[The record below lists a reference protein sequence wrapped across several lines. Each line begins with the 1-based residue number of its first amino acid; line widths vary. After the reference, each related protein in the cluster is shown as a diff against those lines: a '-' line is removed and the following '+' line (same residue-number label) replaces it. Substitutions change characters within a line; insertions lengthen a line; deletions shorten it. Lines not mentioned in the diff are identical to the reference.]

1 MIVDPKALKDAGYS
15 QEKLKKLFTDAA
27 NPKLKKPSEE
37 VIKVKS
43 LIELHAHRIDD
54 GIRRSLSHARY
65 TKAVDDACD
74 VAKNQ
79 ITYTL
84 VRGLIDRNKGKSD
97 AENLIATAQAASE
110 LGLDSLLV
118 PMVDTQGRKLSYD
131 GRLIKN
137 SDTKPG
143 YKINL
148 PVFFNVYMPVV
159 MTYVKTRQASLFG
172 EIDLDPFFKYE
183 PHVLGPKDRALA
195 KIITR
200 RVERMVTD
208 SGVRQAVRQS
218 ILQTLKYGMCLNF
231 PQNQWWSNKQKIG
244 GKEKVV
250 EEGIVYETP
259 HMARTF
265 FDPNH
270 PPYTL
275 NTNTGCEY
283 AGYWTMKR
291 YTEVAANKDWWNTDQ
306 VNVGAG
312 SWRTTDGYNLF
323 TKIYPC
329 VLQFPDFRF
338 TSGTGDNNR
347 DNKAF
352 FYAKENHDAGVDLV
366 VKFHRLVPKDWGLY
380 DYEYPVWHRFVYAG
394 DRTVIH
400 CEPWLY
406 HPVVA
411 DLYDNDAQADMPI
424 SLGLEAI
431 PHQDHFGNLL
441 TQMMLT
447 TKKNLIRILGVNKDA
462 VSKEQID
469 KIINNSENAVRG
481 IEVFEFSGRQ
491 LEAQQLKFNEL
502 FVPMQTP
509 QMSIGE
515 QVVML
520 NTMISFIE
528 RVLGFSPQELGA
540 SQSHQISAAEAKITA
555 ASTMSRRGLTASYIQ
570 DAQFTRKRQH
580 YDAFMAHGDDQ
591 ILVEVA
597 NLENGQ
603 IDMIKEAGLNV
614 TEVDGRPG
622 AAVIKGSKANLNLD
636 AFISSRDGGARSND
650 PQVAQLMLT
659 VLDRI
664 AANPAL
670 AQLVGTDKIVKIY
683 NTAAQFLGLPEE
695 SYLSADKA
703 SMPATTPEEQ
713 QQLLQ
718 GVQQLIGQQLEQL
731 GQSVLAP
738 LAEKQQQAEQAIGQ
752 IVAAQEQANQQVGQA
767 ITQVAQTNQQQD
779 AKIQALA
786 TNIAQLS
793 QKLSQML
800 QLIVQPAEQQMAP
813 QVVP

>member
-1 MIVDPKALKDAGYS
+1 
-15 QEKLKKLFTDAA
+15 
-27 NPKLKKPSEE
+27 
-37 VIKVKS
+37 
-43 LIELHAHRIDD
+43 
-54 GIRRSLSHARY
+54 
-65 TKAVDDACD
+65 
-74 VAKNQ
+74 
-79 ITYTL
+79 
-84 VRGLIDRNKGKSD
+84 
-97 AENLIATAQAASE
+97 
-110 LGLDSLLV
+110 
-118 PMVDTQGRKLSYD
+118 
-131 GRLIKN
+131 
-137 SDTKPG
+137 
-143 YKINL
+143 
-148 PVFFNVYMPVV
+148 
-159 MTYVKTRQASLFG
+159 
-172 EIDLDPFFKYE
+172 
-183 PHVLGPKDRALA
+183 
-195 KIITR
+195 
-200 RVERMVTD
+200 
-208 SGVRQAVRQS
+208 
-218 ILQTLKYGMCLNF
+218 
-231 PQNQWWSNKQKIG
+231 
-244 GKEKVV
+244 
-250 EEGIVYETP
+250 
-259 HMARTF
+259 
-265 FDPNH
+265 
-270 PPYTL
+270 
-275 NTNTGCEY
+275 
-283 AGYWTMKR
+283 
-291 YTEVAANKDWWNTDQ
+291 
-306 VNVGAG
+306 
-312 SWRTTDGYNLF
+312 
-323 TKIYPC
+323 
-329 VLQFPDFRF
+329 
-338 TSGTGDNNR
+338 
-347 DNKAF
+347 
-352 FYAKENHDAGVDLV
+352 
-366 VKFHRLVPKDWGLY
+366 
-380 DYEYPVWHRFVYAG
+380 
-394 DRTVIH
+394 
-400 CEPWLY
+400 
-406 HPVVA
+406 
-411 DLYDNDAQADMPI
+411 
-424 SLGLEAI
+424 
-431 PHQDHFGNLL
+431 
-441 TQMMLT
+441 
-447 TKKNLIRILGVNKDA
+447 
-462 VSKEQID
+462 
-469 KIINNSENAVRG
+469 
-481 IEVFEFSGRQ
+481 
-491 LEAQQLKFNEL
+491 
-502 FVPMQTP
+502 MQTP

-597 NLENGQ
+597 NLEKGQ

-752 IVAAQEQANQQVGQA
+752 IVAALEQANQQVGQA

-779 AKIQALA
+779 AQIQALA
-786 TNIAQLS
+786 ANITQLS

-800 QLIVQPAEQQMAP
+800 QLMVQPAEQQMAP